1 MNIQLGSGRVHAA
14 NETPG
19 YLPLPKCGG
28 NKSAERYRATAAE
41 VNCKACF
48 KVVLAELDAEIVAHE
63 AAADTTPGNPE
74 VATPNAPE
82 SATVSHVSNTDRG
95 ETDMA
100 ETTATKLD
108 VTEDAGKAALEQIDA
123 NIERARSLAE
133 SDNAEALEE
142 LGKETESI
150 ISSLVGK
157 GSIKAK
163 KEKRDAWKAA
173 AVLPEKAPAK
183 AVEGKVVAKTWDQYE
198 GTQELINLGAEKLAE
213 GVRLNLKA
221 STVAAEVAAVTF
233 DAWTRMENK
242 AGDPDLMGAGDASK
256 KFSGAMLRMAGE
268 GFERTYDNEKAL
280 EKLARSAQDQ
290 RSDVR
295 AAWLRSLDE
304 DTKEGAER
312 RALVAK
318 KLEGK
323 PDDVPAS
330 EWVAKAYNTST
341 IGQTEKRRLEHAEK
355 RKRAA
360 ELEAAQSEDGDS
372 GSGGGEGEGEGSDT
386 SAETSTPDERVTK
399 LTQKLLKDLG
409 AAKPEDFEAASDET
423 KKAIRESLTKAADAL
438 KAMIT
443 ATL

>member
-1 MNIQLGSGRVHAA
+1 MNIQLGSGKVHAA
-14 NETPG
+14 SETPG
-19 YLPLPKCGG
+19 HLPLPKCGG
-28 NKSAERYRATAAE
+28 NKPAERYHATADE

-48 KVVLAELDAEIVAHE
+48 KVVLAELGAEIAADE
-63 AAADTTPGNPE
+63 AAGDTTPGNPE
-74 VATPNAPE
+74 VVTPDAPE
-82 SATVSHVSNTDRG
+82 SATVSHVSNTNRG
-95 ETDMA
+95 ETEMA
-100 ETTATKLD
+100 ETTTTKLD
-108 VTEDAGKAALEQIDA
+108 VTEEAGRAALEQIDA

-133 SDNAEALEE
+133 ADNAEALEE
-142 LGKETESI
+142 LGAETESI
-150 ISSLVGK
+150 ISALVGK

-163 KEKRDAWKAA
+163 KEKRAEWTAA
-173 AVLPEKAPAK
+173 AVVPEKAVK
-183 AVEGKVVAKTWDQYE
+183 KVTEGKIAPKTWDQYE

-242 AGDPDLMGAGDASK
+242 AGDPDLLGAGDASK
-256 KFSGAMLRMAGE
+256 KFSGAMLRLAGD

-304 DTKEGAER
+304 DTEQGAER

-323 PDDVPAS
+323 PEDVPAS
-330 EWVAKAYNTST
+330 EWIAKAYNTST
-341 IGQTEKRRLEHAEK
+341 IGQTEKRRLEYQAK
-355 RKRAA
+355 QKAA
-360 ELEAAQSEDGDS
+360 ELESAQSADGDS
-372 GSGGGEGEGEGSDT
+372 DAEGGEGEGSDA
-386 SAETSTPDERVTK
+386 SADNSTPDERITK
-399 LTQKLLKDLG
+399 FAKKLLKDVG
-409 AAKPEDFEAASDET
+409 TAKPEDFEVASDET
-423 KKAIRESLTKAADAL
+423 KKAAREQFTKAIDAL
-438 KAMIT
+438 KAMVQ